1 MQPLDGQPKIEYP
14 TIWSFTLIG
23 WREADMRDAVHGLL
37 GDDAAYKLT
46 FSHFSRKG
54 TYISL
59 HLEIEV
65 ASEQERDQTFQS
77 LRDLPA
83 MRIVM

>member
-1 MQPLDGQPKIEYP
+1 MEPLRGSPEIEYP
-14 TIWSFTLIG
+14 TIWSYTLIG
-23 WREADMRDAVHGLL
+23 WREKDMRAAVHEYM

-65 ASEQERDQTFQS
+65 ESEAERNATYV
-77 LRDLPA
+77 DLKAMPA
-83 MRIVM
+83 IRLVM